1 MAVTSSLLVNH
12 TSTIIMSSSEASGAA
27 ASEVLPFRRPQ
38 VSAPSSLDVDGDRA
52 DNWKIW
58 KQRWDNYCIITGLLE
73 QPEDYKCAMLLHS
86 IGIDAMRIFNGLKFS
101 DGEDR
106 NNMAD
111 VIKKF
116 DQHFLG
122 QTQEFFERFQFNRR
136 NQESGESIDEYVSV
150 LRNMAKACGFCDCM
164 CELLIMDR
172 ILLGILDDK
181 TREELLST
189 HDLTL
194 VKAIEICRAR
204 EAAIIH
210 MKALK
215 NEEINKVKGTQK
227 QKKPVKLRDRTKCK
241 QHLIETT
248 RTTTKKCYFCKQV
261 HAMRK
266 ESCPAWGKV
275 CTSCG
280 EKNHFP
286 ASRKCKG
293 RSVHVVQDD
302 YASDSS
308 ISSTGTISTITVELC
323 HDVNSA
329 QSQHPLIYC
338 EMLINDRPVRL
349 QIDCGATVCILPKR
363 YLKNLEIRP
372 EIVNLQMWNKSSVK
386 ALGKCKVH
394 VKNPVTNEKFK
405 VDFVIVNE
413 AFTPLLSGN
422 AAQAMGLITVNYGN
436 FKVVNGISTAS
447 HSYIQQFP
455 AAFKDTPGILPG
467 KKVHLTVEDG
477 ATPVVRCARTLPEA
491 RKDAVKAELQRLVDE
506 SIIVPIDEPTDWV
519 SQMSVAEKK
528 SGIRIC
534 IDPRPLNEVLK
545 REHYKLPVLDD
556 VLPELTSAC
565 KFSVCDLKSGYLHCE
580 LDHKSSLLTTFAT
593 PFGRFRWLRLPFGL
607 KVSSEI
613 FQKRLH
619 QALEGLEGVRCIA
632 DDVIVWGRSNEEH
645 DARVSLF
652 LQRCS
657 EIGISLNKEKCRF
670 GLREIPFMGHVVS
683 NKGLKPDPSKVEAIL
698 KMEPPT
704 DKAGV
709 ERLRGTVNYLSR
721 FVPKL
726 TDVMRPIS
734 DLTRPDIEWSWT
746 STHDK
751 AFEEVK
757 YLLTVA
763 PVLAYFDPTKELA
776 IQCDASGQG
785 LGAALLQEGRPLAYA
800 SRALSDTE
808 TRYATIEKEMLAI
821 VFALEKW
828 HQYTFG
834 RPLTVYSD
842 HKPLEAIMK
851 KPLDRAPKRLQGMLV
866 RALAY
871 DIKVQYLKGKDM
883 FLADT
888 LSRASLPY
896 TSVNDQEEFETI
908 NALKYLVMPDVRI
921 REIRQHT
928 NDDLA
933 LQLLKQTIQEGWPDH
948 QSALPP
954 LVVPYFSIRDELAV
968 TDGLVFRG
976 ERLVIPKSL
985 RSQIKKDI
993 HCGHQGIESCLR
1005 RAREHV
1011 FWPGMNKEVKEWIQT
1026 CEACREFE
1034 QTPCKE
1040 TLISH
1045 EIPDSPWQKIAA
1057 DLFTFKNKEYLVT
1070 VCYRSNFWEIDRLY
1084 NTKSSTVIK
1093 KLKAHLARYGIP
1105 KQLVTDNGPQFVSDE
1120 FRKFIEG
1127 WGIEHTTTSPHH
1139 SQANG
1144 KCEAAVKVAKR
1155 MLRKTTKSGEDQYLA
1170 LLNVRNVPTQG
1181 VDSSPAQRLLGRR
1194 TRTLLP
1200 TTQSLLEPR
1209 NPVNPHESVHLRSNQ
1224 ERQAKYYNRTARDL
1238 PILKPGDT
1246 VRMKPFALGQK
1257 SWDKAEVTRRL
1268 DERSYEVQS
1277 AGTTFRRNRQHLV
1290 KTTQPT
1296 QFQQSVRYKATP
1308 NEIHDQQT
1316 SYTTRTSVARTRP
1329 EKTMLRASSN
1339 CFLAGKKNVTP
1350 PPVSHPQGEKSP
1362 PHSLMQTLREILC
1375 IRSLN

>member
-1 MAVTSSLLVNH
+1 
-12 TSTIIMSSSEASGAA
+12 
-27 ASEVLPFRRPQ
+27 
-38 VSAPSSLDVDGDRA
+38 
-52 DNWKIW
+52 
-58 KQRWDNYCIITGLLE
+58 
-73 QPEDYKCAMLLHS
+73 
-86 IGIDAMRIFNGLKFS
+86 
-101 DGEDR
+101 
-106 NNMAD
+106 
-111 VIKKF
+111 
-116 DQHFLG
+116 
-122 QTQEFFERFQFNRR
+122 
-136 NQESGESIDEYVSV
+136 
-150 LRNMAKACGFCDCM
+150 
-164 CELLIMDR
+164 
-172 ILLGILDDK
+172 
-181 TREELLST
+181 
-189 HDLTL
+189 
-194 VKAIEICRAR
+194 
-204 EAAIIH
+204 
-210 MKALK
+210 
-215 NEEINKVKGTQK
+215 
-227 QKKPVKLRDRTKCK
+227 
-241 QHLIETT
+241 
-248 RTTTKKCYFCKQV
+248 
-261 HAMRK
+261 
-266 ESCPAWGKV
+266 
-275 CTSCG
+275 
-280 EKNHFP
+280 
-286 ASRKCKG
+286 
-293 RSVHVVQDD
+293 
-302 YASDSS
+302 
-308 ISSTGTISTITVELC
+308 
-323 HDVNSA
+323 
-329 QSQHPLIYC
+329 
-338 EMLINDRPVRL
+338 
-349 QIDCGATVCILPKR
+349 
-363 YLKNLEIRP
+363 
-372 EIVNLQMWNKSSVK
+372 
-386 ALGKCKVH
+386 
-394 VKNPVTNEKFK
+394 
-405 VDFVIVNE
+405 
-413 AFTPLLSGN
+413 
-422 AAQAMGLITVNYGN
+422 
-436 FKVVNGISTAS
+436 
-447 HSYIQQFP
+447 
-455 AAFKDTPGILPG
+455 
-467 KKVHLTVEDG
+467 
-477 ATPVVRCARTLPEA
+477 
-491 RKDAVKAELQRLVDE
+491 
-506 SIIVPIDEPTDWV
+506 
-519 SQMSVAEKK
+519 
-528 SGIRIC
+528 
-534 IDPRPLNEVLK
+534 
-545 REHYKLPVLDD
+545 
-556 VLPELTSAC
+556 
-565 KFSVCDLKSGYLHCE
+565 
-580 LDHKSSLLTTFAT
+580 
-593 PFGRFRWLRLPFGL
+593 
-607 KVSSEI
+607 
-613 FQKRLH
+613 
-619 QALEGLEGVRCIA
+619 
-632 DDVIVWGRSNEEH
+632 
-645 DARVSLF
+645 
-652 LQRCS
+652 
-657 EIGISLNKEKCRF
+657 
-670 GLREIPFMGHVVS
+670 
-683 NKGLKPDPSKVEAIL
+683 
-698 KMEPPT
+698 
-704 DKAGV
+704 
-709 ERLRGTVNYLSR
+709 
-721 FVPKL
+721 
-726 TDVMRPIS
+726 
-734 DLTRPDIEWSWT
+734 
-746 STHDK
+746 
-751 AFEEVK
+751 
-757 YLLTVA
+757 
-763 PVLAYFDPTKELA
+763 
-776 IQCDASGQG
+776 
-785 LGAALLQEGRPLAYA
+785 
-800 SRALSDTE
+800 
-808 TRYATIEKEMLAI
+808 
-821 VFALEKW
+821 
-828 HQYTFG
+828 
-834 RPLTVYSD
+834 
-842 HKPLEAIMK
+842 
-851 KPLDRAPKRLQGMLV
+851 
-866 RALAY
+866 
-871 DIKVQYLKGKDM
+871 M

-896 TSVNDQEEFETI
+896 TSVTDQEEFETI

-1120 FRKFIEG
+1120 FRKFTEG

-1277 AGTTFRRNRQHLV
+1277 AGTTFRCNRQHLV

-1296 QFQQSVRYKATP
+1296 QFEQSVRDKATP

-1362 PHSLMQTLREILC
+1362 PHSLMQT
-1375 IRSLN
+1375 RSGRIIKPPAKLKDYVMS